1 LIQSGF
7 TLPICRLTHPPGATV
22 ASQFVYH
29 AYMLKDKAYS
39 AAFDGLLVN
48 RPPPLVT
55 HIPGGWCHPK
65 VNPPPSAG
73 MPVMWVMAKTAA
85 CLPGLLLCC
94 VTQAGI
100 HTIGVKCW
108 VIGFENILELRVW
121 LGVSGPTVTQINSCL
136 LIVMPCCG
144 ARITLPCT
152 LAVAVSRVTLGL
164 MCARVLVVCQA
175 TACNATSLA
184 RGCASQFCVVWQ
196 ASEVP
201 ELS

>member
-1 LIQSGF
+1 MSPQGE
-7 TLPICRLTHPPGATV
+7 
-22 ASQFVYH
+22 
-29 AYMLKDKAYS
+29 
-39 AAFDGLLVN
+39 
-48 RPPPLVT
+48 
-55 HIPGGWCHPK
+55 
-65 VNPPPSAG
+65 PPSLCWDACD
-73 MPVMWVMAKTAA
+73 VVMAKAAA

-100 HTIGVKCW
+100 YTIGVKCW

-121 LGVSGPTVTQINSCL
+121 LGVSGPTVPQIDSCL
-136 LIVMPCCG
+136 LIVMPCCS